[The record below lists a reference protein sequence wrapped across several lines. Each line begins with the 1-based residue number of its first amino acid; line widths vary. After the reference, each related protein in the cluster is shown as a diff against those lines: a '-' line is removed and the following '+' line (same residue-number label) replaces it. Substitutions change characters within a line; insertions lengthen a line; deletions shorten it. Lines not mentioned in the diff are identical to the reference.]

1 MTNQFPDATKMV
13 FPPNDLSHLSDE
25 EFNALAPQGYHATGP
40 AEPLSP
46 AAQAVLIAEAKS
58 RCLREERGCHP
69 NDSDWN
75 GCWVCVHRRGLVAAL
90 RAAADQASPKLHIKD
105 IDYLPQS
112 YVDGWND
119 SLELIL
125 DIAAELDNPS
135 QPS

>member
-1 MTNQFPDATKMV
+1 MT
-13 FPPNDLSHLSDE
+13 DLS
-25 EFNALAPQGYHATGP
+25 PV
-40 AEPLSP
+40 
-46 AAQAVLIAEAKS
+46 AQAVLIAEAKS

-105 IDYLPQS
+105 IDYQPQS

-125 DIAAELDNPS
+125 AIAAELETPKLKTDD
-135 QPS
+135 